1 MGFFDKIFRKPDEPK
16 LKSEHSVI
24 VHFTYFKEDLNPLHE
39 FEKMLDDVIAQAGVG
54 EYDGH
59 EIAMDLS
66 DGFLYMYGPNAED
79 LFKVIKPYLEK
90 NDFTRGSL
98 AVLRFG
104 GPGTGAKELEIEI
117 EK

>member
-1 MGFFDKIFRKPDEPK
+1 MGFFDSLFHSSKEPK
-16 LKSEHSVI
+16 FKSEHSVI
-24 VHFTYFKEDLNPLHE
+24 VHFTYYKEDLNPLHE
-39 FEKMLDDVIAQAGVG
+39 FEKILEEAIKQADVG

-66 DGFLYMYGPNAED
+66 DGFLYMYGPNAEA
-79 LFKVIKPYLEK
+79 LFKVVKPHLEK

-104 GPGTGAKELEIEI
+104 GPGTGAKELEIDI